1 MYQVTQEYQ
10 RIMQADMRQVL
21 ARVVIDYTDPLLD
34 QSLQVQ
40 VTNNARISWPA
51 HVADGI
57 KKVPYQRTQLD
68 DSWTLDQMRRPM
80 PDTAELAELYQVGW
94 YGQYP
99 ADASGNLTGATPALT
114 VTHYPRPVHSLRVVG
129 EPVRGEYPVDFTIKL
144 YSADNTLL
152 HTETVSSNDKV
163 EWSIKLEEPVL
174 DVVRQELY
182 MQTWSHPNQVPKIV
196 EFFSS
201 IQQIYEA
208 DDLLDLH
215 VLEEREANLGNLAVG
230 NVSSNEIKVALSNE
244 DRRFDP
250 DNESSPLYRLVK
262 PRRRIRA
269 WLGTEID
276 GVKEWVPLGTYWAT
290 DWDTDDDALQ
300 AMVTGRDRLEL
311 LQKTEYKACLPQQNV
326 SLYTLAESV
335 LVDAGLQASEYVIDT
350 ALQAIVLP
358 WGYLPPMSHREALR
372 VIAEAALAVVYAD
385 RDGRI
390 RVELPG
396 EITPGE
402 SVAAYL
408 QPQYPADIIDSGL
421 YAIGPD
427 DYYRVNAPSRQEQLA
442 NEVVV
447 PTQPLTLDAPQEIY
461 RSEPI
466 EMTPEDEITVVTV
479 EYNKKPAIETNIS
492 ITVTPEED
500 AYMVAVDIVEQYAW
514 GAKIRINNWGHM
526 IGHVSIV
533 ATGKPLSV
541 QGSMQA
547 VERDEISI
555 TDNGLLHYEF
565 PANPLVQTLDRA
577 RAIAQTLLTSS
588 KDPKRDIEIDWRGNP
603 ALELG
608 DGIHVITDAKRE
620 RRSNYIVIRQELEWS
635 GALRARL
642 AGRRLE

>member
-10 RIMQADMRQVL
+10 RIMQADTRQVL

-40 VTNNARISWPA
+40 VSNNARISWPA

-57 KKVPYQRTQLD
+57 KKVPYQWAQLD
-68 DSWTLDQMRRPM
+68 GSWTLDQMRRPM

-99 ADASGNLTGATPALT
+99 ADANGNLDLPYWAEPALT
-114 VTHYPRPVHSLRVVG
+114 VTHHPRPVHTLRIVG
-129 EPVRGEYPVDFTIKL
+129 EPMRGEYPVDFTIEL
-144 YSADNTLL
+144 YGAGNALL
-152 HTETVSSNDKV
+152 HTETVSGNDKV
-163 EWSIKLEEPVL
+163 EWSIKLDTPVL

-208 DDLLDLH
+208 DDLLNLH
-215 VLEEREANLGNLAVG
+215 VLEEREASLGNLAVG
-230 NVSSNEIKVALSNE
+230 NISANEITVALSNE

-250 DNESSPLYRLVK
+250 DNEDSPLYRLVK

-269 WLGTEID
+269 WLGAEVE
-276 GVKEWVPLGTYWAT
+276 GVIEWVPLGTYWAT

-311 LQKTEYKACLPQQNV
+311 LQKTEYKTCLPQQNV

-358 WGYLPPMSHREALR
+358 WGYLAPMSHREALR

-390 RVELPG
+390 RVEMPG
-396 EITPGE
+396 EIAPGE
-402 SVAAYL
+402 PVTAYL
-408 QPQYPADIIDSGL
+408 QPQYPAAIVDTGL

-427 DYYRVNAPSRQEQLA
+427 EYYKISTPSRQEQLA

-447 PTQPLTLDAPQEIY
+447 STQPLKLEETQEIY
-461 RSEPI
+461 RSAEPLTI
-466 EMTPEDEITVVTV
+466 GAGQTIAITVRYSKLPVTDV
-479 EYNKKPAIETNIS
+479 SLTLDNPAAG
-492 ITVTPEED
+492 VTID
-500 AYMVAVDIVEQYAW
+500 SSLVLAW
-514 GAKIRINNWGHM
+514 GAEVTIKNTNASDETA
-526 IGHVSIV
+526 VIV

-541 QGSMQA
+541 QGGVQIA
-547 VERDEISI
+547 ERDEISI
-555 TDNGLLHYEF
+555 TENGLLYYEF
-565 PANPLVQTLDRA
+565 PANPLVQTIEQA
-577 RAIAQTLLTSS
+577 NVIVQTIIASS
-588 KDPKRDIEIDWRGNP
+588 KDPKRDIEFDWRGNP

-620 RRSNYIVIRQELEWS
+620 RRSDYIVIRQELEWS

-642 AGRRLE
+642 AGRRLA